1 MSYRD
6 AAISAARQY
15 GIPPEL
21 FLALVQQESGFNPQA
36 QSPVG
41 AYGLTQLMPGTADYL
56 GVDPR
61 DPIQNLQGGARYLD
75 EQRDAFGDW
84 TLALAAYN
92 AGPGNVRKHGGV
104 PPFKETQSYVQSII
118 GSVGDQ
124 LPDPMA
130 PEAAPGTGFNPN
142 AVAPTGLEDIFL
154 PPQRRQREAQVEDRS
169 AAEKRRRAALYESL
183 PGLGG

>member
-1 MSYRD
+1 MNYRD
-6 AAISAARQY
+6 AAVSAARKH

-61 DPIQNLQGGARYLD
+61 DPYQNLEGGARYLD
-75 EQRDAFGDW
+75 EQRDTFGDW

-104 PPFKETQSYVQSII
+104 PPFDETQNYVRSII

-130 PEAAPGTGFNPN
+130 SGAAPGTGFNPN
-142 AVAPTGLEDIFL
+142 APMGLEDIFL
-154 PPQRRQREAQVEDRS
+154 PPQRRRREAQVEDRS
-169 AAEKRRRAALYESL
+169 AAEKRRRVALYEAL